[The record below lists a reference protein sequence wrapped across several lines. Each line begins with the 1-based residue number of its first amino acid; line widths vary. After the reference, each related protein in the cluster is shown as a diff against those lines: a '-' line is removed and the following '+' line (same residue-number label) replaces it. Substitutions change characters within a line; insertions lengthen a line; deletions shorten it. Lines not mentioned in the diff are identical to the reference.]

1 MSSSSCKLPDIKN
14 LSLSEL
20 SEYLKNI
27 GSKSFHAKQILS
39 WIFERG
45 VQSFDEMTDLPLG
58 LRQQLIKD
66 FSLES
71 LTFKEMLSSRDGT
84 KKFLFG
90 VGPSE
95 YIETVLI
102 PARGRTTL
110 CVSSQVGCKFACTF
124 CASGL
129 KGFSRHLN
137 CAEILDQILC
147 VNRHDKD
154 HAITHIV
161 FMGVG
166 EPMDNYDHVFKA
178 IRMINA
184 PYGLNIAARR
194 ITVSTCGLI
203 PQIERMAT
211 EGLQVELAVSLHS
224 TNSEIRDQLMPINKK
239 YPVGDLLK
247 ACRAYAGTT
256 NRQVTF
262 EYILIRG
269 VNDAIK
275 DALDL
280 AKQLKGMLC
289 KVNLI
294 ACHAVPS
301 QGLLTSEPGQM
312 AKFKEVLFKKGIVVT
327 VRLSR
332 GEDVHAAC
340 GQLRYVRSQDTTT

>member
-1 MSSSSCKLPDIKN
+1 MLPPPCELQDIKN
-14 LSLSEL
+14 ISLSEL
-20 SEYLKNI
+20 SEYLKNS

-39 WIFERG
+39 WVFQRG
-45 VQSFDEMTDLPLG
+45 VSSFDEMTDLPIS

-66 FSLES
+66 FSLGS
-71 LTFKEMLSSRDGT
+71 LIQKEVLSSRDGT
-84 KKFLFG
+84 KKFLFS
-90 VGPSE
+90 VGPNE

-110 CVSSQVGCKFACTF
+110 CVSSQVGCKFACIF

-129 KGFSRHLN
+129 QGFSRHLSS
-137 CAEILDQILC
+137 AEILDQILC
-147 VNRHDKD
+147 VNRHLKGQT
-154 HAITHIV
+154 ITHIV

-166 EPMDNYDHVFKA
+166 EPMDNYDNVFKA

-184 PYGLNIAARR
+184 SYGLNIAARR

-211 EGLQVELAVSLHS
+211 EGLQIELAVSLHS
-224 TNSEIRDQLMPINKK
+224 VDEDTRTRLMPINKK
-239 YPVGDLLK
+239 YPVGALLK
-247 ACRAYAGTT
+247 VCRVYAQTT

-262 EYILIRG
+262 EYILMRG
-269 VNDAIK
+269 VNDAVK

-280 AKQLKGMLC
+280 AQQLKGMLC

-294 ACHAVPS
+294 ACHAVSSQGFLAPEPS
-301 QGLLTSEPGQM
+301 QIS
-312 AKFKEVLFKKGIVVT
+312 KFKEVLFKKGIVVT

-332 GEDVHAAC
+332 GEDVQAAC
-340 GQLRYVRSQDTTT
+340 GQLRYVRSQEPTS